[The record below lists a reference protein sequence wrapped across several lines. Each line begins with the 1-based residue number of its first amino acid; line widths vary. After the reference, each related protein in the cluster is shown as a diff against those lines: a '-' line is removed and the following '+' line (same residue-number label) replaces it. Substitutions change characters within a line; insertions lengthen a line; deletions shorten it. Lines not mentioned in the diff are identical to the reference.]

1 MSITT
6 TAAPGPVIPSRYTG
20 LGKPIDWILRVVKG
34 MVIAL
39 GFILPGVSGGVLAA
53 IMGLYEPLLRFI
65 AHIRHNFWKNFLF
78 FVPVGIGGI
87 IGLVVLSR
95 PLEFLL
101 ERWPVIVL
109 WGFAGAI
116 LGTLPA
122 LFREST
128 REGPR
133 DRTDLAWLIGTAIL
147 GGIGLYLLPLIGLSL
162 PNNFLGFFIAGVLIA
177 LGVLVPGL
185 SPSNLLLILGIFSAM
200 LAGFSERNIVGVF
213 LPIIL
218 GAITAMALFSK
229 LMESL
234 LDRYPSRVY
243 HFIIGLVIASTI
255 LIVVPTAS
263 EEAISYAG
271 VTGQTIAIAAFTALV
286 GLALGLW
293 MSKLEDKYKTVDLD
307 ATEDGVSDN
316 SPVPPG
322 VREGL

>member
-1 MSITT
+1 MTIIENLPVNTRKPGVLGG
-6 TAAPGPVIPSRYTG
+6 AA
-20 LGKPIDWILRVVKG
+20 DWIFRVIKG

-65 AHIRHNFWKNFLF
+65 AHIRHNFLKNFLF

-87 IGLVVLSR
+87 LGLVILSR

-128 REGPR
+128 RNGPR
-133 DRTDLAWLIGTAIL
+133 DKTDIAWLVGTAIL
-147 GGIGLYLLPLIGLSL
+147 GGIGLYLLPLVGLSL
-162 PNNFLGFFIAGVLIA
+162 PANFFGFFIAGVLIA

-213 LPIIL
+213 LPIVL
-218 GAITAMALFSK
+218 GAIAAMALFSK
-229 LMESL
+229 LMERV

-255 LIVVPTAS
+255 LIVFPTAS

-271 VTGQTIAIAAFTALV
+271 VTWQTILIAALTALF

-293 MSKLEDKYKTVDLD
+293 MSRLEDKYK
-307 ATEDGVSDN
+307 
-316 SPVPPG
+316 
-322 VREGL
+322 

>member
-1 MSITT
+1 MVIEQTITP
-6 TAAPGPVIPSRYTG
+6 APRRSGAVG
-20 LGKPIDWILRVVKG
+20 GVADWIFRVVKG

-53 IMGLYEPLLRFI
+53 IMGLYEPLLRFL
-65 AHIRHNFWKNFLF
+65 AHIRRNFVRQFLF
-78 FVPVGIGGI
+78 FLPVGIGGI
-87 IGLVVLSR
+87 IGLVILSA
-95 PLEFLL
+95 PLEYLL
-101 ERWPVIVL
+101 DRWPVIVL

-116 LGTLPA
+116 LGTLPS

-128 REGPR
+128 RSGPR
-133 DRTDLAWLIGTAIL
+133 DGIDIAWLIGTAIL

-162 PNNFLGFFIAGVLIA
+162 PNNFFGFFIAGALIA

-200 LAGFSERNIVGVF
+200 LTGFSERNILGVF

-218 GAITAMALFSK
+218 GAVAAMALFSK
-229 LMESL
+229 LMERI

-263 EEAISYAG
+263 EEAISYEGATAG
-271 VTGQTIAIAAFTALV
+271 TIVIATLVALF

-293 MSKLEDKYKTVDLD
+293 MSRLEDKYKNVEIEQT
-307 ATEDGVSDN
+307 AE
-316 SPVPPG
+316 
-322 VREGL
+322 

>member
-1 MSITT
+1 MSYDWRDESEANL
-6 TAAPGPVIPSRYTG
+6 TAPVGGTVMAKKPGV
-20 LGKPIDWILRVVKG
+20 LGGAADWIFRVIKG

-53 IMGLYEPLLRFI
+53 IMGLYEPLLRFL
-65 AHIRHNFWKNFLF
+65 AHIRRDFVKNLLF
-78 FVPVGIGGI
+78 FLPVGIGGL
-87 IGLVVLSR
+87 IGLVILSR
-95 PLEFLL
+95 PLEYLL
-101 ERWPVIVL
+101 ERWQVIVL

-128 REGPR
+128 RTKPR
-133 DRTDLAWLIGTAIL
+133 DRADIAWLIGTAIL
-147 GGIGLYLLPLIGLSL
+147 GGIGLYLLPLIGMSL
-162 PNNFLGFFIAGVLIA
+162 PSNFLGFFIAGVLIA

-200 LAGFSERNIVGVF
+200 LTGFSERNILGVF

-218 GAITAMALFSK
+218 GAVAAMAVFSK
-229 LMESL
+229 LMERV

-243 HFIIGLVIASTI
+243 HFIIGLVIASTV

-263 EEAISYAG
+263 EETISYVGA
-271 VTGQTIAIAAFTALV
+271 TWQTFLIAALTALF

-293 MSKLEDKYKTVDLD
+293 MSKLEDKYKNVDI
-307 ATEDGVSDN
+307 AES
-316 SPVPPG
+316 
-322 VREGL
+322 